1 MGISEIY
8 EEIEEDDDVECDR
21 EEVTCE
27 KDSECEKAEPS
38 EEEKVARYEKHL
50 QKDLERKLK
59 RIEHEKKCDE
69 IRKRFEAEHAEE
81 YAKIKE
87 HDSKKFLKE
96 RVYSNDDVD
105 IAEKKWLDD
114 AQLSELKAKYKALE
128 ARQVEIL
135 DICTSKEEIQNW
147 ADGQLDALINE
158 YLASEK
164 LKLIIV
170 DRIKTDICKRDLH
183 LGVHSFGG
191 NHVEI
196 HRDVDYYDPN
206 NHCCRSR

>member
-1 MGISEIY
+1 MKRLELEKAVDAY
-8 EEIEEDDDVECDR
+8 EERV
-21 EEVTCE
+21 
-27 KDSECEKAEPS
+27 DSEEKEEAASERAEPS
-38 EEEKVARYEKHL
+38 EEEKLTRYEKYL
-50 QKDLERKLK
+50 QQSLEIKLK

-87 HDSKKFLKE
+87 YDSAEFMKKRICSSRDCEL
-96 RVYSNDDVD
+96 
-105 IAEKKWLDD
+105 AKKNWLDD

-128 ARQVEIL
+128 VRQIEIL
-135 DICTSKEEIQNW
+135 DICTSKEKIQNW
-147 ADGQLDALINE
+147 ADGQVEALINE

-170 DRIKTDICKRDLH
+170 DRIKSNICKHDLA
-183 LGVHSFGG
+183 LSVHSFGG

-196 HRDVDYYDPN
+196 HRDVEYDPN
-206 NHCCRSR
+206 NHCCRGL